1 MGIRIVS
8 TGRALPDKQMTN
20 EELSGFVDTDDE
32 WIYTRTGIKSRYV
45 CCDETCV
52 MLACSA
58 AKQALERSGI
68 PKEKIGVVI
77 TATTTNDRAFPSVSC
92 MIQRELE
99 LDEELVAFD
108 ISGACTGFLFALGT
122 AYGYLRNIN
131 GKYALLVGSEKLSR
145 ILDYTDRGSCI
156 LFGDGAG
163 AAVITTDEGDFIQKS
178 WCRGN
183 ENALNCNGVGIDNA
197 KLHMDGKEV
206 FKFAVNALSQAI
218 DEVLKKAGRDLDSID
233 AVVCHQ
239 ANARIINNVKRK
251 YAQHSTKFYINIDKY
266 GNTSAASIPI
276 VLDEMFE
283 KGILKHGY
291 SVLCVGFGAGLTWS
305 GAIINV

>member
-20 EELSGFVDTDDE
+20 EELSSFVDTDDE

-45 CCDETCV
+45 CSEETCV
-52 MLACSA
+52 MLACRA

-68 PKEKIGVVI
+68 SKNEIGIVI

-92 MIQRELE
+92 MIQSELG
-99 LDEELVAFD
+99 LAEELVAFD

-122 AYGYLRNIN
+122 AYGYLRNLT

-163 AAVITTDEGDFIQKS
+163 AAVVAINEGEYVQKS

-183 ENALNCNGVGIDNA
+183 EDVLNCNGVGIDNA
-197 KLHMDGKEV
+197 KLYMDGKEV

-218 DEVLKKAGRDLDSID
+218 DEVLEKAGRDLDSID

-251 YAQHSTKFYINIDKY
+251 YAQYASKFYINIDKY

-276 VLDEMFE
+276 VLDEMIE
-283 KGILKHGY
+283 KGILKQGN

-305 GAIINV
+305 GAIIDI